1 MRWSSRFSVAFAV
14 LMMAL
19 VSAPA
24 LADDSAASTGTTFS
38 GLRNIP
44 PQARSATLGA
54 PYGDRSVALNGKL
67 FRLAPGAQIRDA
79 RNLLVLPMNL
89 PNLPDGIKVRYQLDI
104 NGDVFRL
111 WMLTPEEAGAK
122 VDSQE

>member
-1 MRWSSRFSVAFAV
+1 MRWLCGFAV
-14 LMMAL
+14 ILTAL
-19 VSAPA
+19 AMLPA
-24 LADDSAASTGTTFS
+24 EADDSTVSPSYS

-54 PYGDRSVALNGKL
+54 PYGDRTVALNGKL

-79 RNLLVLPMNL
+79 RNLIVLPMNL
-89 PNLPDGIKVRYQLDI
+89 QNLPDGIKVRYQLDLH
-104 NGDVFRL
+104 GDVLRI